1 MSKDAAASA
10 AEPSDGESAPP
21 DSPIPTRILYATY
34 AVGFSSNALIM
45 MLRVL
50 VPLWAIH
57 LGMSAG
63 EIGLAIGAT
72 GVLPFLFAIHGGALM
87 DRLGSRR
94 VTLVFATVSTLLAG
108 LYPILPFVAALFI
121 LQLLSGIT
129 TNMGWVGAQA
139 LIVRFSHGNTSL
151 ISRFSVA
158 SRLGN
163 LIAPIAIGA
172 VWDLFGAFTAFM
184 FCTAWSGMVVVALLM
199 VPKLLTGPVDQESSD
214 QPMRIGEILPRW
226 SDYIQA
232 FAMMAIPAVAFIV
245 TVTFV
250 RISAAAM
257 QGSFYVVYL
266 ENIGMTGTLIGILIA
281 VAEGSGVIGSFF
293 AGPAERFLAPH
304 WVLMIN
310 VVLSLLF
317 IAITPF
323 LGGIFALLLIAS
335 WVRGTAQ
342 GMSQPVM
349 FAILSRAVSA
359 RDQGLSIGLRST
371 ANRLATML
379 VPPMMGYIVE
389 ATDIETSFA
398 IVGGLMIGICCA
410 ISLVIRRI
418 PGFKT

>member
-1 MSKDAAASA
+1 MSNDSAANAAERSAGEPNPPAPPIAAS
-10 AEPSDGESAPP
+10 
-21 DSPIPTRILYATY
+21 ILYATY
-34 AVGFSSNALIM
+34 AVGLSSNALIM

-57 LGMSAG
+57 LEMAPS

-94 VTLVFATVSTLLAG
+94 VTLFFACASTLLSG
-108 LYPILPFVAALFI
+108 LYPILPFIAALFL

-139 LIVRFSHGNTSL
+139 LIVRFARGDTEM
-151 ISRFSVA
+151 IACFSVA

-163 LIAPIAIGA
+163 LIAPIAVGA
-172 VWDLFGAFTAFM
+172 IWDLFGGFTAFM
-184 FCTAWSGMVVVALLM
+184 FCAAWSAMVVIALLM
-199 VPKLLTGPVDQESSD
+199 VPKHMTEPVGYLSSD
-214 QPMRIGEILPRW
+214 PPMRAGDILPRW
-226 SDYIQA
+226 NDYIQA

-250 RISAAAM
+250 RIAVAAM

-266 ENIGMTGTLIGILIA
+266 EGIGMTGTLIGILIA
-281 VAEGSGVIGSFF
+281 VTEGSGVIGSFL
-293 AGPAERFLAPH
+293 AGPAEKYLPPH

-310 VVLSLLF
+310 VVFSVLF
-317 IAITPF
+317 VAITPF
-323 LGGIFALLLIAS
+323 LGGIFVMLMLAS
-335 WVRGTAQ
+335 WIRGTSQ

-349 FAILSRAVSA
+349 FAILSRAVSP

-371 ANRLATML
+371 ANRLATMT
-379 VPPMMGYIVE
+379 VPPIMGFIVE
-389 ATDIETSFA
+389 ATDIETSFVV
-398 IVGGLMIGICCA
+398 VGGVLIGICCA
-410 ISLVIRRI
+410 ICLVINRI